1 MLTISKLNNQEVV
14 EIIPGHA
21 AGDSNADSDADFL
34 AAGSTLQSLCCSPYV
49 MIVGLQNFNCVVF
62 RFTSRMC
69 VQLAG
74 VKKEKFIHLKLKS
87 PIVFLYLDFFYSP
100 IDPCI

>member
-1 MLTISKLNNQEVV
+1 MISKLNNQELV

-21 AGDSNADSDADFL
+21 ARDSNADSDADFL
-34 AAGSTLQSLCCSPYV
+34 AAGSAFQSLCCSPYV